1 MDDYTTALHAAI
13 RKEKVEIVDLLL
25 YRYTKVPDIPLC
37 QNVEIVKLF
46 IKHGITISLPS
57 EKMMRWHEEAIQEC
71 NIPLLKLLIAQS
83 GLLLP
88 NPLSHLWAW
97 SINDDDHH
105 LKMIQFLLE
114 RYNCD
119 INATFRRHRWFLDV
133 EYDTNML
140 LEARLD
146 QEEKTIKF
154 LLEHGADPDDLGLA
168 DSVLAALFRHGCCQ
182 FWYEIPT
189 IPQVRLLLD
198 HGADING
205 SKTSPIEAMKHP
217 RTLQPPL
224 IRAIEKKDFSMVEFL
239 VSNGADVNATSGPE
253 TPLHL
258 ARREGYGEIAEY
270 LIVHGAIDRY
280 EKGEM
285 SRRVLERPVLTPVTT
300 ESLRGH
306 DKLRL

>member
-1 MDDYTTALHAAI
+1 
-13 RKEKVEIVDLLL
+13 
-25 YRYTKVPDIPLC
+25 
-37 QNVEIVKLF
+37 
-46 IKHGITISLPS
+46 
-57 EKMMRWHEEAIQEC
+57 MRWHEEAIYKY
-71 NIPLLKLLIAQS
+71 NVPLLELLIAQS

-88 NPLSHLWAW
+88 HPLSHLRAW
-97 SINDDDHH
+97 SIRGDDRY
-105 LKMIQFLLE
+105 LNMIQFLLE

-146 QEEKTIKF
+146 REEKTMRF
-154 LLEHGADPDDLGLA
+154 LLEHGADPDGPGLA
-168 DSVLAALFRHGCCQ
+168 DSVLAALFRHGSCH
-182 FWYEIPT
+182 FMYELPT

-198 HGADING
+198 HGADIDG
-205 SKTSPIEAMKHP
+205 SKTSPIEAEKYP

-224 IRAIEKKDFSMVEFL
+224 IRAIEEKDFPMVEFL

-258 ARREGYGEIAEY
+258 ARKEGYGEIAEY
-270 LIVHGAIDRY
+270 LIGHGAIDRY

-285 SRRVLERPVLTPVTT
+285 GRRVLERPGLTPVTT

-306 DKLRL
+306 DKLRF